1 MTRGAPFLLAL
12 LLLLGDCT
20 IPGFRLIDQQTFA
33 RTPAPTSTD
42 VARADLPPQPLVVIR
57 FGNLDQDYGPAL
69 AEAVNDATTRKPDVA
84 FDVLTPVPTSATL
97 EVQDRFTRQGIIDAQ
112 DVANALVMYGVS
124 PDQVHMGFRADAG
137 TPPREV
143 LVFAR

>member
-1 MTRGAPFLLAL
+1 LTRGAPLLLAL
-12 LLLLGDCT
+12 LLLGGCT

-33 RTPAPTSTD
+33 RTRAPTSTD
-42 VARADLPPQPLVVIR
+42 VARAELPLVVIR
-57 FGNLDQDYGPAL
+57 FGDLDQDYGPAL
-69 AEAVNDATTRKPDVA
+69 AEAVNDATAQKPDVA
-84 FDVLTPVPTSATL
+84 FDVLTPVPTTATP

-112 DVANALVMYGVS
+112 DVANALVMDGVS

>member
-12 LLLLGDCT
+12 LLGGCT
-20 IPGFRLIDQQTFA
+20 IPGFRLIDQQTFWP
-33 RTPAPTSTD
+33 TPAPTSTD
-42 VARADLPPQPLVVIR
+42 VARANLPPQPLVVIR
-57 FGNLDQDYGPAL
+57 FGDMDQDYGPAL
-69 AEAVNDATTRKPDVA
+69 AEAVNDATTIKPDVA
-84 FDVLTPVPTSATL
+84 FDVLTPVPTTATP
-97 EVQDRFTRQGIIDAQ
+97 EVQDHFTRQGMADAQ
-112 DVANALVMYGVS
+112 DVANALVMDGVS